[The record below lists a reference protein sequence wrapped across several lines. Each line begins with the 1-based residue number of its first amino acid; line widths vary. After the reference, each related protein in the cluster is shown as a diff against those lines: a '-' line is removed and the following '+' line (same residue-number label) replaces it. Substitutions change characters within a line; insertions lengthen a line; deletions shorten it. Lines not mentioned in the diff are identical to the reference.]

1 MFDETGLKRINTLS
15 QRPLVLVFTDSA
27 SNSSASSLS
36 ANNLNSK
43 MRQVTVGDLNYA
55 AYLCSAL
62 VKDGYTAT
70 QTCQSQ
76 PVHRIQ
82 IQYNSDFEPVLI
94 EQWLPYLQ
102 QHLQLNRLN

>member
-1 MFDETGLKRINTLS
+1 
-15 QRPLVLVFTDSA
+15 
-27 SNSSASSLS
+27 
-36 ANNLNSK
+36 
-43 MRQVTVGDLNYA
+43 MRQVTIGDLNYA

>member
-1 MFDETGLKRINTLS
+1 MVFNETGLKRINTLA
-15 QRPLVLVFTDSA
+15 QRPLALVFTDSA
-27 SNSSASSLS
+27 SSLS
-36 ANNLNSK
+36 SNNLNSK